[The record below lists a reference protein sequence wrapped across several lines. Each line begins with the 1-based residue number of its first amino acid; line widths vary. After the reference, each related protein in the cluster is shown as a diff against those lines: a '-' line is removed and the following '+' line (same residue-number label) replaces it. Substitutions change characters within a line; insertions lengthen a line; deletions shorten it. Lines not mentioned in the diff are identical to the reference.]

1 MSYPKVSCICP
12 TFARVGLLEEAI
24 QCFLQQDYAGEKELV
39 VVNDF
44 VVQTLSFEH
53 PEVRV
58 INLPERA
65 TTLGMKRHLA
75 YQEATGHYCMTWGD
89 DDIHLPHRVQRMVSF
104 ATQNQ
109 SPVALE
115 GWHYVTQEDGVFLNR
130 WSTCGAHI
138 VEREFYNQVGGIPQ
152 LDVAE
157 DIEFNKKCLQEL
169 GIAVLPYATVDPG
182 FVYRWHGTRRPHVS
196 VICNKD
202 PYAKMLERAYT
213 HVREGHE
220 PAGPIKLNPVLR
232 SDYQELVSTAI
243 LR

>member
-1 MSYPKVSCICP
+1 MIYPKVSCLCP
-12 TFARVGLLEEAI
+12 TFARVSLLEEAI
-24 QCFLQQDYAGEKELV
+24 QSFLQQDYAGEKELI

-44 VVQTLSFEH
+44 VVQTLEFDH

-65 TTLGMKRHLA
+65 GTLGLKRHIS
-75 YQEATGHYCMTWGD
+75 YQHASGHYCMTWWD
-89 DDIHLPHRVQRMVSF
+89 DDVHLPHRISRMVAF
-104 ATQNQ
+104 AQKNKL
-109 SPVALE
+109 PAALE

-138 VEREFYNQVGGIPQ
+138 VEKDFYDVVGGIPR

-157 DIEFNKKCLQEL
+157 DIEFNKRCLQEL
-169 GIAVLPYATVDPG
+169 GVTTMPYATENPG

-196 VICNKD
+196 VVCTKD

-220 PAGPIKLNPVLR
+220 PTGRIRLKPVLR
-232 SDYQELVSTAI
+232 ADYQELVKTAVT
-243 LR
+243 R